1 MKLISIITTVYNEE
15 DCVNEYID
23 EIINLNKIIKD
34 YKLELIFINNG
45 SGDNTYN
52 QLIDLKKKYN
62 WIKIISLVRNFGYQ
76 NALYCGLENSKGDLI
91 FMVDVDLEDPPSL
104 LTKFIKIIED
114 GYQIAYGIRDKR
126 EENFLLVSMRKLW
139 YKIFNLLSDHNSIL
153 YMSEYALITNKV
165 KDVILSNN
173 SGFVFIRNE
182 ISYSG
187 YKSEGV
193 NYYRKKRKKGT
204 ASSSSFIYIL
214 QFAMAGIIDSTTK
227 PLRIVS
233 LTTAINIF
241 FSFLFLTENFKD
253 IFIILTII
261 NTLFSVSIISIYI
274 ARIKND
280 LSNKKKYIIDRI
292 NSFF

>member
-15 DCVNEYID
+15 DCINEYID